1 MQTTNEVAI
10 HACTSTCD
18 SNRGRHTPSALDTA
32 VGIEMPNSRSTPLSP
47 STRPALG
54 NMVTSATLGSSD
66 RGMTM
71 TCTLSSS
78 LVGHRHIHSFWFS

>member
-1 MQTTNEVAI
+1 M
-10 HACTSTCD
+10 
-18 SNRGRHTPSALDTA
+18 
-32 VGIEMPNSRSTPLSP
+32 SP

-78 LVGHRHIHSFWFS
+78 LVGHRHIHSFWFSQVPFYRNHPLPSHHTIVALTYHTNPAGAPVAG